1 MTHTVSRT
9 CTVIEEP
16 DSQEKS
22 KNQSRELKDFRETNT
37 YVLLGAPGSGKTTA
51 FKCEAKC
58 SGGCYVTAR
67 DFLTFDNR
75 PEWHNTPLY
84 IDALDEIRI
93 GTTDVRT
100 PLDRI
105 RKKLDQMERPRF
117 RLSCREA
124 DWFGANDRD
133 RLKDVSCDGK
143 ITVLRIDSLSD
154 KDIRKILRTDIN
166 VEDVDRFLCNANKN
180 GITSLLSNPQN
191 LQMLVAAVKSG
202 AWPESQKETF
212 ELAYRTLIREFNP
225 EYNIAIRDNT
235 EIPRLMDISGKL
247 CAVLLLAGYNGY
259 TLPGHERNSQFLELN
274 QIPGEDRAILH
285 DCLKTRLF
293 ESPMNGQISPVHRQT
308 SEFLAASYLANH
320 ITNNGLP
327 LTRILALMTGDDG
340 VVMSG
345 LKGLTA
351 WLATHSKPSRVEI
364 ITRMP
369 LETALYG
376 DFKDFS
382 PSEKRT
388 VLNGI
393 KSDAKRNPW
402 FITEVKMGPQ
412 LGLLVSPGTE
422 TIFKEI
428 LTDPSREESWQFY
441 MIIVIEALAYGEPL
455 PGIADLLLKLL
466 RDSTWWFRIRH
477 RAVDVFIRHRCD
489 EEKSFADLKKL
500 TVDINACRI
509 PDSDYVLLGCLLT
522 KLYPKSLSASKVMQ
536 YLRPSSSQ
544 NNGGDYEYFWT
555 AHLPRES
562 NLRQL
567 ALLLDD
573 FFARYDHFCAE
584 VGKNPTTMDF
594 LSKVPL
600 VLLSHFLESSKD
612 NVELDRLFDW
622 LGTAAWIDGLTTIN
636 RTSNEAQH
644 IRDWLECH
652 PEAQKT
658 LLEMGLSRCVSQD
671 ECTDQSEFLVCMHK
685 EVDRRHF
692 VFNAKWPPDFG
703 LWCLNH
709 AVNAENQNAAIW
721 FVRKVAECLHLRT
734 SNEGLNQKVVAKQLV
749 GHPHLEK
756 TFIETLTEFKKP
768 YADNECFAQ
777 DEKMKKSSDQLKR
790 YDTVKQRAGEL
801 RENRAQPGF
810 LHHLAKAYFGCFV
823 DIQGDTPKERL
834 KDYLGNEDGLINA
847 VLEGFRRTIN
857 RNDLPT
863 AEEIIR
869 LHSNNRTHFLAL
881 PFRAGLEEIARSTS
895 KGNIGLDTMQSRLAV
910 AIHYTVLLWHR
921 ANDTFNQTPIW
932 FSHLLK
938 FHLDI
943 VADVLVRYASAK
955 LRSGSSSVNGLYEL
969 AHDNSY
975 IKVTPLAV
983 FEILRAFPVRCNNSQ
998 LQALSYLLLAASHHC
1013 ELKKMYIELID
1024 KKLSY
1029 RSMNV
1034 AQHIYWLVAGV
1045 LVLPEVYRRKLKTF
1059 TAMNERRIRFLAE
1072 AVVSQFYNS
1081 RMTSQNL
1088 DVLTLRFLIRVMG
1101 TSYSP
1106 FKSED
1111 AGWVT
1116 PAMNAANCV
1125 RAFINRIATV
1135 PSESATNALE
1145 SLISDRDM
1153 KSWHSYL
1160 LDAAYRQSMIRNEA
1174 SFHHCTVE
1182 QILETLENRSPAN
1195 AADLA
1200 ALTLEYISE
1209 ISKNIR
1215 HGNESGWRQFWNV
1228 DKDNKPI
1235 SPRPENSCRDRLLSD
1250 LRNKL
1255 QNLGIDAQPEAHY
1268 ADDKRCDIQVSY
1280 GGFNVPVE
1288 IKRSC
1293 HRDLWSAIKTQ
1304 LIAKYTKDP
1313 GAKGYGIYLVF
1324 WFGYTDGCRP
1334 TPWRGP
1340 LPSSAEDLEKLLY
1353 STLSEEHFKIKIHVI
1368 DVARPDK

>member
-58 SGGCYVTAR
+58 SGGFYVTAR
-67 DFLTFDNR
+67 DFLTFDNK

-293 ESPMNGQISPVHRQT
+293 ESPKNGQISPVHRQT

-393 KSDAKRNPW
+393 KSEAKRNPW

-562 NLRQL
+562 NPRQL

-810 LHHLAKAYFGCFV
+810 LHHLAKAYFGGFV

-921 ANDTFNQTPIW
+921 AKDTFNQTPIW
-932 FSHLLK
+932 FSHLVE
-938 FHLDI
+938 FHPDV
-943 VADVLVRYASAK
+943 VAEVLVLYASAE
-955 LRSGSSSVNGLYEL
+955 LRKGSTSVTGLYEL
-969 AHDNSY
+969 AYFQNYS
-975 IKVTPLAV
+975 IIANLAAL
-983 FEILRAFPVRCNNSQ
+983 EILRAFPVRCTNSQ
-998 LQALSYLLLAASHHC
+998 LTTLNHLLWAASLHC
-1013 ELKKMYIELID
+1013 ERNHYLELID
-1024 KKLSY
+1024 KKLNY
-1029 RSMNV
+1029 RSMNI
-1034 AQHIYWLVAGV
+1034 AQRVFW
-1045 LVLPEVYRRKLKTF
+1045 F
-1059 TAMNERRIRFLAE
+1059 TAGARVSPNDYLQKLESYTDGSERRIRYLTE
-1072 AVVSQFYNS
+1072 AVIGQYDFS
-1081 RMTSQNL
+1081 RMSSQRLNVSIL
-1088 DVLTLRFLIRVMG
+1088 QFLIRVIG
-1101 TSYSP
+1101 SSISP
-1106 FKSED
+1106 NIYEES
-1111 AGWVT
+1111 GWVT
-1116 PAMNAANCV
+1116 LAIEAANYV
-1125 RAFINRIATV
+1125 RGFINQLATV
-1135 PSESATNALE
+1135 PSQCATIALE
-1145 SLISDRDM
+1145 SLKSDRDM
-1153 KSWHSYL
+1153 RSWQSYL
-1160 LDAAYRQSMIRNEA
+1160 VDAAYRQSMIRNEA
-1174 SFHHCTVE
+1174 SFRYSTVD
-1182 QILETLENRSPAN
+1182 QILETFDNKAPAN
-1195 AADLA
+1195 VADLA
-1200 ALTLEYISE
+1200 ALTFEYICE
-1209 ISKNIR
+1209 ISRITR
-1215 HGNESGWRQFWNV
+1215 DGNESGWRQYWNV
-1228 DKDNKPI
+1228 DPYNKPE
-1235 SPRPENSCRDRLLSD
+1235 SPKPENSCRDKLLWD
-1250 LRNKL
+1250 LNNKL
-1255 QNLGIDAQPEAHY
+1255 KPLGIDAQPEGHY
-1268 ADDKRCDIQVSY
+1268 ADDKRCDIRVSY
-1280 GGFNVPVE
+1280 GGYNVPVE
-1288 IKRSC
+1288 IKKSC
-1293 HRDLWSAIKTQ
+1293 NHDLFSAIETQ
-1304 LIAKYTKDP
+1304 LIAKYTRDP
-1313 GAKGYGIYLVF
+1313 GAEGYGIYLVF
-1324 WFGYTDGCRP
+1324 WFGDTEGCRP
-1334 TPWRGP
+1334 IP
-1340 LPSSAEDLEKLLY
+1340 LAGQRPNSAKELEVALK
-1353 STLSEEHFKIKIHVI
+1353 STLSKEYLKIKIHVI